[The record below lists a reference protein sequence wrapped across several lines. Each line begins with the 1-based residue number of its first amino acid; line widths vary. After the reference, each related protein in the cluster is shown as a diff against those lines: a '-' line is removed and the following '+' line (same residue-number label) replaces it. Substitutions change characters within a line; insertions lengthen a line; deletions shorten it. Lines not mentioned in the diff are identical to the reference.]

1 MCDTPDSL
9 YTAVATFTNG
19 GYPADGLAGV
29 FVGCTPTSVKVG
41 TCSQASTRKTFN
53 FNFILLFILFYN
65 FKYSCFFLG
74 L

>member
-41 TCSQASTRKTFN
+41 TCSRASTRKQAI
-53 FNFILLFILFYN
+53 ILYILVG
-65 FKYSCFFLG
+65 FF
-74 L
+74 